1 MSDFDVDCPRTP
13 DGDTITV
20 DDSKR
25 ISADDAKPL
34 PPPKSRPPIVLLS
47 NSRPTSATRAR
58 SSGGIEV
65 AVGTTPRATTTTKMF
80 SPRSQ
85 LGKAAQLRR
94 GQSSTNNKR
103 GGLEPEEYIAPKAPP
118 QPPRRTPSTNNVPR
132 PPTSDTNRAG
142 NNPFDDKS
150 VTYHG
155 ASRGRTYSGNMWK
168 GEIVNEG
175 GNKGEY
181 IAF

>member
-25 ISADDAKPL
+25 ISGDKPL
-34 PPPKSRPPIVLLS
+34 PPSKRPNLS
-47 NSRPTSATRAR
+47 NSRPTSVTRAR
-58 SSGGIEV
+58 SSAGIDV
-65 AVGTTPRATTTTKMF
+65 STGTTPRASSTTKMF

-94 GQSSTNNKR
+94 GLSSTNNKG

-118 QPPRRTPSTNNVPR
+118 QPPRRTPSTSMVG
-132 PPTSDTNRAG
+132 THYRAG
-142 NNPFDDKS
+142 NNPFDDMS
-150 VTYHG
+150 VTHDR
-155 ASRGRTYSGNMWK
+155 ANRGRTYSGTMWK
-168 GEIVNEG
+168 EEIVNEG
-175 GNKGEY
+175 GNKGE
-181 IAF
+181 

>member
-25 ISADDAKPL
+25 ISVDDKPL
-34 PPPKSRPPIVLLS
+34 PPPKKRPIVLS

-58 SSGGIEV
+58 SSAGIEV
-65 AVGTTPRATTTTKMF
+65 ARGTTPRATTTKMF
-80 SPRSQ
+80 SPCSQ

-94 GQSSTNNKR
+94 GQSSMNNKG

-118 QPPRRTPSTNNVPR
+118 QPPRRTPSVADVPR
-132 PPTSDTNRAG
+132 PSTSMVGTHNRAG
-142 NNPFDDKS
+142 NNPFDDRS
-150 VTYHG
+150 VTYDR
-155 ASRGRTYSGNMWK
+155 ANRGRTYSGTMWK
-168 GEIVNEG
+168 EEIVNEG
-175 GNKGEY
+175 GNKGE
-181 IAF
+181 

>member
-1 MSDFDVDCPRTP
+1 MSDFDVDCPHTP

-25 ISADDAKPL
+25 ISVDDKPH
-34 PPPKSRPPIVLLS
+34 PSPKRPNMS
-47 NSRPTSATRAR
+47 NSRPTSVTRAR
-58 SSGGIEV
+58 SSAGIEV
-65 AVGTTPRATTTTKMF
+65 AVGTTPRATTIKMF

-94 GQSSTNNKR
+94 GQSSTNNKG

-118 QPPRRTPSTNNVPR
+118 PPPRRTPSAGGVPR
-132 PPTSDTNRAG
+132 PLTSDTNRAG

-150 VTYHG
+150 VTYDG
-155 ASRGRTYSGNMWK
+155 ASRSRTYSGNMWK
-168 GEIVNEG
+168 EEIVNEG
-175 GNKGEY
+175 GNKSE
-181 IAF
+181 

>member
-25 ISADDAKPL
+25 ISADAKPL

-58 SSGGIEV
+58 SSAGIEV

-118 QPPRRTPSTNNVPR
+118 QPPRRTPTAGGVPR
-132 PPTSDTNRAG
+132 PATSMVNRAG

-150 VTYHG
+150 VTYDG
-155 ASRGRTYSGNMWK
+155 ANRSRTYSGNMWK
-168 GEIVNEG
+168 EEIVNEG
-175 GNKGEY
+175 GKKSEY

>member
-25 ISADDAKPL
+25 ISVDDKPH
-34 PPPKSRPPIVLLS
+34 PSPKRPNLS

-58 SSGGIEV
+58 SSAGIDV
-65 AVGTTPRATTTTKMF
+65 STGTTPRATTTKMF

-94 GQSSTNNKR
+94 GKSSTNNKG
-103 GGLEPEEYIAPKAPP
+103 GGLEPEEYIAPKAP
-118 QPPRRTPSTNNVPR
+118 SGGVPR
-132 PPTSDTNRAG
+132 PHTSDTNRAG

-150 VTYHG
+150 VTYDG
-155 ASRGRTYSGNMWK
+155 ASRSRTYSGNMWK
-168 GEIVNEG
+168 EEIVNEG
-175 GNKGEY
+175 GNKSE
-181 IAF
+181 